1 MELVRMMRAPHC
13 KDRSEAERGS
23 VLVEFAIVLPLLLL
37 LTFGII
43 EFSLL
48 FNADSNV
55 AQSTRA
61 GGRSAA
67 ILSTDPQMEFKA
79 AEAAANALNIS
90 PSSVTGSPTICVGK
104 YDPASSDPCGDFVAH
119 LTLVHVGTP
128 NSPLWEVQ
136 VPGQPQPGTY
146 PATDSWPVA
155 NRNFGCA
162 HAGVPGSFDKVVVRV
177 SIAHNLIDPGMFKV
191 FFGGHSAPTLSSSS
205 AFALEPVPS
214 TSC

>member
-1 MELVRMMRAPHC
+1 MR
-13 KDRSEAERGS
+13 ERQEGS
-23 VLVEFAIVLPLLLL
+23 VLVEFAIVVPLLVL

-43 EFSLL
+43 EFAML

-90 PSSVTGSPTICVGK
+90 PSTITGAPTVCVGK
-104 YDPASSDPCGDFVAH
+104 YDAASADPCGDDVVH
-119 LTLVHVGTP
+119 LTLVHPGTP
-128 NSPLWEVQ
+128 NSPVWEVQ
-136 VPGQPQPGTY
+136 VPGQPQPGVY
-146 PATDSWPVA
+146 PATDGWPVA
-155 NRNFGCA
+155 SRNFGC
-162 HAGVPGSFDKVVVRV
+162 GQNGTFDKVVVHV
-177 SIAHNLIDPGMFKV
+177 SIAHNLVVGSLFKT
-191 FFGGHSAPTLSSSS
+191 FFHGSSAPTLSSTSV
-205 AFALEPVPS
+205 FALEPVPS